1 MLFHVFSVN
10 HPAFGVS
17 QGNPPAFQAKKAAE
31 DQATK
36 LATEEAQEE
45 AKEGALSKGFLSMAV
60 VAICQRELENTT
72 SLQITGH
79 YFGNLS
85 VGGY

>member
-1 MLFHVFSVN
+1 MFFHVFTVN

-60 VAICQRELENTT
+60 VATKENWRTPH
-72 SLQITGH
+72 SVIT
-79 YFGNLS
+79 L
-85 VGGY
+85 VTCL